1 MKRWISHST
10 KFGFKES
17 ESVDVNVKEKPAKL
31 ELNNSFREAKA
42 CAKFWVIVFATAA
55 LMLSM
60 RFLLGKLQKL
70 MKNAHW
76 DEDHI
81 LKELPSERRRK
92 AEIGIG
98 LLGTSAAWQL
108 EILLEQFPTTVL
120 PSRELQMQ
128 EILDS
133 MQKGANLLLVFFSKY
148 CQLQKIISPSFSA

>member
-10 KFGFKES
+10 KSGFKES

-31 ELNNSFREAKA
+31 ELNNSFGEAKA

-76 DEDHI
+76 SSIGFHI
-81 LKELPSERRRK
+81 
-92 AEIGIG
+92 
-98 LLGTSAAWQL
+98 
-108 EILLEQFPTTVL
+108 ILLIHVKMT
-120 PSRELQMQ
+120 
-128 EILDS
+128 S
-133 MQKGANLLLVFFSKY
+133 ML
-148 CQLQKIISPSFSA
+148 